1 MTFLFSAAAPGFL
14 VPFLKQKGILKTEF
28 GQILLIFSL
37 IGEFVSLIAMTIIS
51 SKLTYGLSYKS
62 FLFLIVIIVSF
73 FIYIV
78 LSRLQGKYDFATL
91 ATNNTHLEVRAAFA
105 LILTLVTISIKLV
118 PK

>member
-51 SKLTYGLSYKS
+51 SKLTYGLS
-62 FLFLIVIIVSF
+62 L
-73 FIYIV
+73 
-78 LSRLQGKYDFATL
+78 
-91 ATNNTHLEVRAAFA
+91 
-105 LILTLVTISIKLV
+105 
-118 PK
+118 